1 MRGKIF
7 RPGVPEFH
15 PESLMPAAG
24 YEPGWSEGAVVPPIY
39 LSTTYEPRTAQAA
52 EKFFKALHGRINLAP
67 KKIGL
72 VYSRINNPNAEIDE
86 DCLVVWEKGAG
97 AGALFCSGM
106 AAITTTLLTFLQPGD
121 AIIHSDALYGGT
133 DHFIKHDL
141 AKLGIHSVVVGAN
154 KTFSDIEKIVAKR
167 QLTDRIRIVYVET
180 PGNPTNVLYD
190 LELFSKV
197 ANHFSKPRRPVISIA
212 DNTFLGPMWQHP
224 LRHGIDLALYSATK
238 YISGHSDATV
248 GAVLGSESLI
258 SEIKRKRI
266 YMGTVAEPFSAW
278 LVGRSLQTL
287 GLRAERHLQNALRV
301 ADFLRFHPK
310 VKQIYY
316 PGLLA
321 AGSKQHGI
329 YKKQCLAPGAII
341 SFELF
346 GGKKS
351 AFRFLNNLTAR
362 ILVGGRCKKIRI
374 IKLAVSLGSTEW
386 LASHPATT
394 THMGVA
400 QKDRKR
406 LGISNGLIRLSV
418 GVGDASDFITVI
430 GNALRAA

>member
-1 MRGKIF
+1 MRKKL
-7 RPGVPEFH
+7 RMKDAPEFH
-15 PESLMPAAG
+15 PESLMPAVG
-24 YEPGWSEGAVVPPIY
+24 YVPDWSEGAVVPPIY
-39 LSTTYEPRTAQAA
+39 LSTTYEPRTAQVA

-67 KKIGL
+67 EKIGL

-86 DCLVVWEKGAG
+86 DCLVVWEKGAR

-106 AAITTTLLTFLQPGD
+106 AAITTTLLTFLRPGD
-121 AIIHSDALYGGT
+121 VILHSDTLYGGT

-141 AKLGIHSVVVGAN
+141 AELGVEGIAIGPDKN
-154 KTFSDIEKIVAKR
+154 FSDIEKIAAKK
-167 QLTDRIRIVYVET
+167 QLAGRIRVVYVET

-190 LELFSKV
+190 LELFSKF
-197 ANHFSKPRRPVISIA
+197 AKHFSKTGRPVISIA

-224 LRHGIDLALYSATK
+224 LEHGIDLALYSATK

-248 GAVLGSESLI
+248 GAVLGGEGLI

-266 YMGTVAEPFSAW
+266 HMGTVAEPFSAW
-278 LVGRSLQTL
+278 LVQRSLQTL
-287 GLRAERHLQNALRV
+287 GLRVERQLQNAIRI

-310 VKQIYY
+310 IKQIHY

-321 AGSKQHGI
+321 AGSEQRRI
-329 YKKQCLAPGAII
+329 YKKQCLAPGAMI

-351 AFRFLNNLTAR
+351 AFRFLNNLTASV
-362 ILVGGRCKKIRI
+362 LVGGRKKEVRI

-400 QKDRKR
+400 ARDRKR

-418 GVGDASDFITVI
+418 GVGEASDFITVI
-430 GNALRAA
+430 GNALQTA